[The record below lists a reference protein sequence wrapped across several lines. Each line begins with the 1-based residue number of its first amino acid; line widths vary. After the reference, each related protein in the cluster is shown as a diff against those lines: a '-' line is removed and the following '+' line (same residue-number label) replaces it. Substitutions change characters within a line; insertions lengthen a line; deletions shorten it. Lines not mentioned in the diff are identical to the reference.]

1 MGERVPHR
9 RRRGTLPMKVLISP
23 TSYEEAASIL
33 DTGVDIIDVKNVNE
47 GSLGAQFP
55 WHIRQ
60 IVELTGPRGIKT
72 SATLGDLPF
81 KPGTAALAAYG
92 TAFTGVTYIKAGLYG
107 VKTYDEALAM
117 MDAVRRAVRM
127 ASDTA
132 TVVAAGYAD
141 WRRFGGLSP
150 DDLVSAARDAQCDLV
165 MVDTAIKD
173 GRNLFDSMS
182 LDELHRFVC
191 QAREAGLMVA
201 LAGSLTWQHADWL
214 FELDPTLI
222 GVRGAVCVGK
232 DRKTTI
238 SPEKTLQFVE
248 HFHSRTSAQQ
258 PVS

>member
-1 MGERVPHR
+1 
-9 RRRGTLPMKVLISP
+9 MKVLISP

-92 TAFTGVTYIKAGLYG
+92 AALTGVTYIKAGLYG

>member
-1 MGERVPHR
+1 
-9 RRRGTLPMKVLISP
+9 
-23 TSYEEAASIL
+23 
-33 DTGVDIIDVKNVNE
+33 
-47 GSLGAQFP
+47 
-55 WHIRQ
+55 
-60 IVELTGPRGIKT
+60 
-72 SATLGDLPF
+72 
-81 KPGTAALAAYG
+81 
-92 TAFTGVTYIKAGLYG
+92 
-107 VKTYDEALAM
+107 M

-222 GVRGAVCVGK
+222 GVRGAVCVGR